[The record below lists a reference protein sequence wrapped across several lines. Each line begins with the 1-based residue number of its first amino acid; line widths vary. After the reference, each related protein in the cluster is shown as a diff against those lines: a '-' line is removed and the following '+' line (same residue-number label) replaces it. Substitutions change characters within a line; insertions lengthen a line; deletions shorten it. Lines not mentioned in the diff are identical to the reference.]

1 MPKYQVTSEYLPA
14 VHHPPQQHRRDYQSF
29 NAVPA
34 SGALGAEI
42 VGLDVR
48 SMDEA
53 GSREFETALTNHLVL
68 FLRNQ
73 VLDPAELLAFARR
86 FGKPVSYP
94 TSVPMPGFP
103 EITEFRSDPDTV
115 YNFGGNW
122 HTDSM
127 FLERPPKFTILYN
140 LECPAVGGDTSY
152 ANQYLAWETLPEDL
166 KAQVEGKR
174 AVNSSILGYLGLP
187 KPNNRQANPVSYS
200 KESSDAWNIE
210 NAHPVG
216 RTHPV
221 TGRKA
226 LYVTN
231 GYTAHFEGMTQEES
245 MPVLK
250 RLFEHA
256 VLPNFTCRFKWAKG
270 TLAIWDN
277 RCCMHFPHN
286 DYLGQARAMRRVIV
300 EGERPM

>member
-1 MPKYQVTSEYLPA
+1 MPKYQATSEYLPA
-14 VHHPPQQHRRDYQSF
+14 VHHSPQQQHRDYAGF

-34 SGALGAEI
+34 SGALGAE
-42 VGLDVR
+42 VFGLDAR
-48 SMDEA
+48 AMDDA
-53 GSREFETALTNHLVL
+53 VFTEFETALTDHLVL
-68 FLRNQ
+68 FVRDQ
-73 VLDPAELLAFARR
+73 TLDPAELLAFAQR

-166 KAQVEGKR
+166 KSQVEGKL
-174 AVNSSILGYLGLP
+174 AINSSILGYLGLP
-187 KPNNRQANPVSYS
+187 KPDNRDANPVSYS
-200 KESSDAWNIE
+200 KESSEAWNIE

-231 GYTAHFEGMTQEES
+231 GYTAHFEGMTQQQS

-256 VLPNFTCRFKWAKG
+256 VLLNFTCRFKWAKG

-286 DYLGQARAMRRVIV
+286 DYQGQARAMRRVIV
-300 EGERPM
+300 EGERPV

>member
-1 MPKYQVTSEYLPA
+1 MSTYRATSEYYPA
-14 VHHPPQQHRRDYQSF
+14 VQHLPQQQPKSYKKF
-29 NAVPA
+29 KIVPV
-34 SGALGAEI
+34 SGALGAE
-42 VGLDVR
+42 VFGLDLR
-48 SMDEA
+48 LMEGD
-53 GSREFETALTNHLVL
+53 GITEFESALTDHLVL
-68 FLRNQ
+68 FVRDQ
-73 VLDPAELLAFARR
+73 VLDPTQLLSFAHC
-86 FGKPVSYP
+86 FGKPVRYP
-94 TSVPMPGFP
+94 TSIPMPGFP
-103 EITEFRSDPDTV
+103 EITEFRSEPNTI

-152 ANQYLAWETLPEDL
+152 ANQYLAWDHLPKDL
-166 KAQVEGKR
+166 KTEVDGRR

-187 KPNNRQANPVSYS
+187 KPDERQANPVAYS
-200 KESSDAWNIE
+200 KGGTAAWNIE
-210 NAHPVG
+210 NVHPVG
-216 RTHPV
+216 RVHPV

-245 MPVLK
+245 LPTLR

-286 DYLGQARAMRRVIV
+286 DYLGQARAMQRVIV
-300 EGERPM
+300 EGERPV